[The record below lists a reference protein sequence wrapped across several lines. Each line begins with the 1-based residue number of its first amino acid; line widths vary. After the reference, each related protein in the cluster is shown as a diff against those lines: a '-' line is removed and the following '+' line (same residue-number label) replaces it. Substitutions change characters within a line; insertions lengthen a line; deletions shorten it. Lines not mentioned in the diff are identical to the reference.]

1 MARPMP
7 RLEPVTSA
15 MRPVRSNMLLM
26 RVLQRGGAAS
36 VRWRDETGKNVIRA
50 AVLHA
55 KRDLRIEDVAV
66 PALGPRDVEVRIE
79 AGGICGSDLHYYYDG
94 GFGAVRLKEPMIL
107 GHEIAGM
114 VARVGA
120 EVASITP
127 GQRVAVNPSRPCGT
141 CRCCEQGLQQ
151 HCLDMRFYGSA
162 MRFPHVQGGFRDVLV
177 CDEAQAVPVPPA
189 ITAAQ
194 AAFAEPFAVC
204 LHAVNRAGPLLGKR
218 VLVTGAGPI
227 GALTVI
233 AARRPGALEIVA
245 TDVAD
250 APPAAA
256 VKVGTDGTINVAEK
270 DPLLRYGADK
280 GYFDVMFEASGNAE
294 GLASGFG
301 VVRPTGMVVQI
312 GIAGGEMALPM
323 NMVVAKEIELRGTFR
338 FHEEFALAVALI
350 GGGLV
355 DVMPLLT
362 ETIPLA
368 KANDAFALA
377 SDRTRAMKVQLAF
390 G

>member
-1 MARPMP
+1 M
-7 RLEPVTSA
+7 
-15 MRPVRSNMLLM
+15 
-26 RVLQRGGAAS
+26 
-36 VRWRDETGKNVIRA
+36 RA

-55 KRDLRIEDVAV
+55 ARDLRIEEVAV
-66 PALGPRDVEVRIE
+66 PALGSRDVEVRIE

-94 GFGAVRLKEPMIL
+94 GFGTVRLKEPMIL
-107 GHEIAGM
+107 GHEIAGT

-120 EVASITP
+120 EVASVKA
-127 GQRVAVNPSRPCGT
+127 GQRVAVNPSRPCGA
-141 CRCCEQGLQQ
+141 CRYCAEGKQQ
-151 HCLDMRFYGSA
+151 HCLNMLFYGSA
-162 MRFPHVQGGFRDVLV
+162 MRFPHVQGGFRDVLT

-189 ITAAQ
+189 MSAAQ

-204 LHAVNRAGPLLGKR
+204 LHAVNRAGPLLGQR

-233 AARRPGALEIVA
+233 AARRAGALEVVA

-250 APPAAA
+250 ATL
-256 VKVGTDGTINVAEK
+256 KVAKTV
-270 DPLLRYGADK
+270 GADATVNVSEA
-280 GYFDVMFEASGNAE
+280 GALGRYEADRGHFDVMFEASGNEKA
-294 GLASGFG
+294 LAGALAA
-301 VVRPTGMVVQI
+301 VRPMGIVVQI
-312 GIAGGEMALPM
+312 GIAGQGMNLPM
-323 NMVVAKEIELRGTFR
+323 NVVVAKEIELRGTFR

-362 ETIPLA
+362 ATVPLA
-368 KANDAFALA
+368 EANDAFALA
-377 SDRTRAMKVQLAF
+377 ADRSKAMKVQLAF